1 MKRVVYLVVFFLFP
15 GGVLAAV
22 PMARVLNVVTSR
34 QIRVQIAGHQSTVA
48 LTGVEISAEEE
59 IVATEYLH
67 RLLDGTWVYVE
78 NGSVYRSPD
87 GLYING
93 EMQRRAWRS
102 SSNMHYLGPADPGPA
117 KEPARSGKAASP
129 SESRRRVPARRSPA
143 RSRR

>member
-1 MKRVVYLVVFFLFP
+1 MKRIVYLVVFFLFP
-15 GGVLAAV
+15 GRVLAAV
-22 PMARVLNVVTSR
+22 PMARVLDVITSR
-34 QIRVQIAGHQSTVA
+34 QIRVEVAGQQSTVA

-59 IVATEYLH
+59 SGATEYLH

-93 EMQRRAWRS
+93 ELQRRAWRA
-102 SSNMHYLGPADPGPA
+102 SSNMHYLGISNPGPA
-117 KEPARSGKAASP
+117 KEPARSGKVASP

-143 RSRR
+143 RYRR